1 MVEPKITGVDE
12 VGTSSTIDGSAGE
25 SSSLTSA
32 MTMARLLLLVKE
44 NQLLTAAVLFT
55 AWQAG
60 LFVEAW
66 LTIQSMCPA

>member
-1 MVEPKITGVDE
+1 MPGVEIPGVDE